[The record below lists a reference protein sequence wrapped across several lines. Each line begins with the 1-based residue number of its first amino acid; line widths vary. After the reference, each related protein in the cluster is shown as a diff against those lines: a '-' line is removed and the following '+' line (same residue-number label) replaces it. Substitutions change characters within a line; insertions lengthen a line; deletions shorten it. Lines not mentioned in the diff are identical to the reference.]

1 MQAGEKLSLAEE
13 MMISKYERDENG
25 NLKIDEQ
32 TGQYKIDPNAAEKT
46 AQKAANV
53 TSFDLSRANKQDL
66 TSMLNTTKTSLTQ
79 ARGQLEEK
87 RSEINTLELEADKF
101 AMLKTDGGTALGNQ
115 WTTEAA
121 KHMINAK
128 IEKIPNYVEDDKIKP
143 DDSISSYIK
152 RMQNKG
158 GIPQLKALR
167 ERIS

>member
-53 TSFDLSRANKQDL
+53 TSFDLARANTQDL
-66 TSMLNTTKTSLTQ
+66 TSMLNTTKASLTQ
-79 ARGQLEEK
+79 ARGQLAEK
-87 RSEINTLELEADKF
+87 RSQIDTLALEADNF
-101 AMLKTDGGTALGNQ
+101 ATLKTDDGVALGNE
-115 WTTEAA
+115 WTTKAA
-121 KHMINAK
+121 KHMANAK
-128 IEKIPNYVEDDKIKP
+128 IEKIPNYVEDDKIKT
-143 DDSISSYIK
+143 DESIASYMR

-167 ERIS
+167 ARIS